1 MLLFLC
7 PCGSFNAWRGVLDNT
22 LCDKVCQRLATG
34 RLFSPG
40 TAIYLRTLGT
50 YLSAV
55 AHSLFLLYIFGNYDW
70 QFFRTYTHL
79 LNYMV
84 ACVPTI
90 NMLTCDISNASV
102 FLTNILYINRDKKY
116 DSKLWKNEEH
126 TRISNCFNTNDHGYV
141 SHVVN
146 TCQSFPRSGLITG
159 VAGNLF
165 RPARWAGRNT

>member
-1 MLLFLC
+1 
-7 PCGSFNAWRGVLDNT
+7 
-22 LCDKVCQRLATG
+22 
-34 RLFSPG
+34 
-40 TAIYLRTLGT
+40 
-50 YLSAV
+50 
-55 AHSLFLLYIFGNYDW
+55 
-70 QFFRTYTHL
+70 
-79 LNYMV
+79 
-84 ACVPTI
+84 
-90 NMLTCDISNASV
+90 MLTCDISNASV